1 MAIDQILPSEQH
13 VGSVILYLDPSMVG
27 EEFSNFLCF
36 LLIWAAKGDSGRVI
50 YQQKLWLPHRTW
62 VVGAV
67 GAEWHH
73 AHLR

>member
-50 YQQKLWLPHRTW
+50 YQQKLWLPPQDM
-62 VVGAV
+62 G
-67 GAEWHH
+67 GGSCGG
-73 AHLR
+73 